1 MKDSYRD
8 IMDMPHPVS
17 PGRPHMPLSVR
28 AAQFAPFAALSGY
41 GEAVEEEA
49 RLTREKAELTEEEKE
64 KLDWQLRILAQK
76 EGPGKISVTYFVPDA
91 HKSGGAYVSAS
102 GFVKKIDYMRKKI
115 FLSDG
120 TEIPAENIQMI
131 KEAGECL
138 P

>member
-8 IMDMPHPVS
+8 IMDMPRPAF
-17 PGRPHMPLSVR
+17 PERPHMPASAR

-76 EGPGKISVTYFVPDA
+76 
-91 HKSGGAYVSAS
+91 GGA
-102 GFVKKIDYMRKKI
+102 RK
-115 FLSDG
+115 D
-120 TEIPAENIQMI
+120 
-131 KEAGECL
+131 
-138 P
+138 